1 MRSFYAD
8 GAPPMLRV
16 GAAVQA
22 LEAVALCVVAVAQ
35 VVETASGHSYEVSN
49 GVALAVTEFITVAL
63 VAAIAIGIA
72 RVRPWSRTPAI
83 LTQLSCGLLAIILL
97 QANRAAWG
105 LPTLILAIAGLAAL
119 FSPASLK
126 ALSRRL
132 FNPSRRCRAV
142 FIHPGA
148 VAPCLSLQALS
159 RR

>member
-1 MRSFYAD
+1 
-8 GAPPMLRV
+8 MLRV